1 MMLNKITFLMA
12 ILVGTLIADNFL
24 YYFLL
29 ENTFNRILSSPFGS
43 ILFIALS
50 IIPFISGQ
58 YILSNLVKQTNI
70 EVKNASPSFLSR
82 TYCAV
87 KVAFYV
93 NAAIAAAI
101 ILEISFTARY
111 HVGLTILAV
120 NINYLLGCMIY
131 STIIYRFFSWFRS
144 KRDKTILLLGISF
157 TTALVGAAIISLVNT
172 AAFFM
177 ESRDYGL
184 QTMEQSRP
192 TLEGTSYEKKVKRV
206 LKPLHCSNLRISLF
220 ERHLFCYGWLRY
232 HFCIVILKQLANSSF
247 G

>member
-82 TYCAV
+82 TY
-87 KVAFYV
+87 
-93 NAAIAAAI
+93 
-101 ILEISFTARY
+101 
-111 HVGLTILAV
+111 
-120 NINYLLGCMIY
+120 
-131 STIIYRFFSWFRS
+131 
-144 KRDKTILLLGISF
+144 
-157 TTALVGAAIISLVNT
+157 
-172 AAFFM
+172 
-177 ESRDYGL
+177 
-184 QTMEQSRP
+184 
-192 TLEGTSYEKKVKRV
+192 
-206 LKPLHCSNLRISLF
+206 
-220 ERHLFCYGWLRY
+220 
-232 HFCIVILKQLANSSF
+232 
-247 G
+247 